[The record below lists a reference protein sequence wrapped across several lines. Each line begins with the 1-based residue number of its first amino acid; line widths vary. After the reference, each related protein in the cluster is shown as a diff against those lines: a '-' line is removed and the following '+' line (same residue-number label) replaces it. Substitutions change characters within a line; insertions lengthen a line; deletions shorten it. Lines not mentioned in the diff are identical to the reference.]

1 MDNKDIKDLLKY
13 IKSIVFD
20 VKIIDDIP
28 DQFKDSN
35 DLLEIDETIKNIRE
49 SVNSLGVGHLSHEIK
64 GKGYMIETLKKLQS
78 SLKNLTWRTKSIT
91 KGDFSKDIDYFGDFS
106 DAFNTMSKTLET
118 LIDDLKESKEHF
130 ELIFQTIPDPTVI
143 TSFEDGKIFSCNKAF
158 ILFTGYTEE
167 EIYSGKSY
175 SIEIY
180 TDVKK
185 RSHILEELNKNGF
198 VTNMEIVFKS
208 KKNLKI
214 IGLISSK
221 TINIKGKTFILSV
234 IKDITKLKELEEEI
248 RKLSITDKLTQLYNR
263 LKLDD
268 ILEREFSLSSRSKV
282 TFSLIMVDIDHFKLV
297 NDTFGH
303 VVGDI
308 VLLEFAQILKNN
320 IRNTDVVGRWGGEE
334 FLIILP
340 QTEEEGSVL
349 LAEKLRI
356 LIENYNFS
364 KAGKITSSFGVA
376 SFKDDISVAN
386 IVSRADN
393 ALYKAKDL
401 GRNKVEV
408 M

>member
-1 MDNKDIKDLLKY
+1 MDNKDIKDLLRY
-13 IKSIVFD
+13 IKSIIFD

-28 DQFKDSN
+28 SQFKDSN
-35 DLLEIDETIKNIRE
+35 DLLEIDENIKNIRE
-49 SVNSLGVGHLSHEIK
+49 SVNSLGLGHLSHEIK

-78 SLKNLTWRTKSIT
+78 SLKNLTWRTKSIA

-158 ILFTGYTEE
+158 ILFTGFTEE
-167 EIYSGKSY
+167 EIYSGNSY

-180 TDVKK
+180 TDAQK
-185 RSHILEELNKNGF
+185 RSYILEELNKNGF

-208 KKNLKI
+208 KRNLKI
-214 IGLISSK
+214 QGLISSK
-221 TINIKGKTFILSV
+221 TINIKGKIFILSV

-263 LKLDD
+263 LKLDE
-268 ILEREFSLSSRSKV
+268 ILEREFLLSNRSKV
-282 TFSLIMVDIDHFKLV
+282 HFSLIMVDIDYFKLV

-340 QTEEEGSVL
+340 QTEEDGSVL
-349 LAEKLRI
+349 LAEKLRT
-356 LIENYNFS
+356 LIEHYNFA
-364 KAGKITSSFGVA
+364 KVGKITSSFGVA
-376 SFKDDISVAN
+376 SFKEDISVSSL
-386 IVSRADN
+386 VSRADN
-393 ALYKAKDL
+393 ALYKAKDS